1 MTRTKKQLKAKEPV
15 VLRQK
20 PLSGGGYSLYLDIYQ
35 NGSRKYEFL
44 KLYLVPETDEAT
56 KVQNKN
62 TIKVAN
68 AIKAK
73 RVIEIANGKAG
84 ISKEDLSK
92 MLLTDWLDQ
101 YQATR
106 TSEKNAHNIEVLK
119 RHIVIYNNGKAV
131 KMKEV
136 DEAYCK
142 GFISYL
148 ANKATSVHYGKGG
161 KAIEG
166 KRISNNTASNYF
178 IYFAGALNEAE
189 RKHIIT
195 TSPTK
200 SLNQQDKKPI
210 KATKP
215 QRGYLTIE
223 EIKAIMATDS
233 KNKQV
238 KQAFLFA
245 VFCGLRISD
254 IRALKWGDLSK
265 DGNQWRASVLM
276 EKTKERLWLP
286 LSDEAIKWLPER
298 RGAADNKPIFDK
310 LPNTS
315 SGINTGVKRLAKRA
329 GIEKDICFHVSRHSF
344 ATSLLT
350 LGADIYTTSK
360 LLGHTNLS
368 TTQIYADIV
377 GKKKA
382 DAVNVLGNAFADIRK
397 EVEE

>member
-1 MTRTKKQLKAKEPV
+1 
-15 VLRQK
+15 
-20 PLSGGGYSLYLDIYQ
+20 
-35 NGSRKYEFL
+35 
-44 KLYLVPETDEAT
+44 
-56 KVQNKN
+56 
-62 TIKVAN
+62 
-68 AIKAK
+68 
-73 RVIEIANGKAG
+73 
-84 ISKEDLSK
+84 
-92 MLLTDWLDQ
+92 
-101 YQATR
+101 
-106 TSEKNAHNIEVLK
+106 
-119 RHIVIYNNGKAV
+119 
-131 KMKEV
+131 MKDV

-148 ANKATSVHYGKGG
+148 ANKAKSVHYGKGG

-166 KRISNNTASNYF
+166 KQISNNTASNYF

-189 RKHIIT
+189 RKHIIER
-195 TSPTK
+195 SPTK

-238 KQAFLFA
+238 KQAFLFG

-254 IRALKWGDLSK
+254 IRALKWGDLTRE
-265 DGNQWRASVLM
+265 GNQWRASVLM
-276 EKTKERLWLP
+276 EKTKDRLELP

-298 RGAADNKPIFDK
+298 RGASDSAQIFDK
-310 LPNTS
+310 LPLTS

-382 DAVNVLGNAFADIRK
+382 DAVNVLGNAFAEDGK
-397 EVEE
+397 EVKE